1 MSLTIIRAEYNNKL
15 MDLLY
20 AIDRENKED
29 KSYKVGSYGFT
40 GSSEGDKTICSASPI
55 SSNYSGRK
63 HTVFA
68 LDDEPI
74 SNIVLLGDYTGLGF
88 TGSGTWFI
96 LNCQEIGNKELV
108 LICHDLQ

>member
-1 MSLTIIRAEYNNKL
+1 MASLGL
-15 MDLLY
+15 V
-20 AIDRENKED
+20 
-29 KSYKVGSYGFT
+29 KVIKPYVLHP
-40 GSSEGDKTICSASPI
+40 PI

-108 LICHDLQ
+108 LICHELQ

>member
-29 KSYKVGSYGFT
+29 KSYKVGLYGFT
-40 GSSEGDKTICSASPI
+40 GTSEGDKTICSASPI

>member
-29 KSYKVGSYGFT
+29 KGYKVGLYGFT
-40 GSSEGDKTICSASPI
+40 GTSEGDKTICSASPI

-74 SNIVLLGDYTGLGF
+74 SNIVLLGNYTGLGF

>member
-1 MSLTIIRAEYNNKL
+1 MSLTIIRAEYNNEL
-15 MDLLY
+15 MDLLH
-20 AIDRENKED
+20 AVDRENKED
-29 KSYKVGSYGFT
+29 KGYKVGLYGFT
-40 GSSEGDKTICSASPI
+40 GTSEGDKTVCSASPI
-55 SSNYSGRK
+55 SSNYIGRK

-96 LNCQEIGNKELV
+96 LSCQAIENKEIV
-108 LICHDLQ
+108 LLCHELQ

>member
-1 MSLTIIRAEYNNKL
+1 VSLTIIRAEYNNKL

-29 KSYKVGSYGFT
+29 KGYKVGLYGFT
-40 GSSEGDKTICSASPI
+40 GTSEGDKTICSASPI

>member
-1 MSLTIIRAEYNNKL
+1 MSLTIIRAEYNNEL
-15 MDLLY
+15 MGLLR
-20 AIDRENKED
+20 AVDRENKED
-29 KSYKVGSYGFT
+29 KGYKVGLYGFT
-40 GSSEGDKTICSASPI
+40 GTSEGDKTICSASPI
-55 SSNYSGRK
+55 SSNYNLRK

-96 LNCQEIGNKELV
+96 LSCQEIGTKELV
-108 LICHDLQ
+108 FICNELQ

>member
-1 MSLTIIRAEYNNKL
+1 MSLTIIRAEYNKEL
-15 MDLLY
+15 MDLLH
-20 AIDRENKED
+20 AVDRENKED
-29 KSYKVGSYGFT
+29 KGYKVGLYGFT
-40 GSSEGDKTICSASPI
+40 GTGEGDKTICSASPI
-55 SSNYSGRK
+55 SSNYSGRR
-63 HTVFA
+63 HNVFA

-108 LICHDLQ
+108 LICHELQ

>member
-20 AIDRENKED
+20 AVDRENKED
-29 KSYKVGSYGFT
+29 KSYKVGLYGFT
-40 GSSEGDKTICSASPI
+40 GTSEGDKTICSASPI

-108 LICHDLQ
+108 LICHELQ

>member
-29 KSYKVGSYGFT
+29 KGYKVGLYGFT
-40 GSSEGDKTICSASPI
+40 GTSEGDKTICSASPI

-74 SNIVLLGDYTGLGF
+74 SNIVLPGDYTGLGF

-108 LICHDLQ
+108 LLCHDLQ

>member
-15 MDLLY
+15 MDLLH
-20 AIDRENKED
+20 AVDRENKED
-29 KSYKVGSYGFT
+29 NGYKVGLYGFT
-40 GSSEGDKTICSASPI
+40 GTSEGDKTVCSASPI

-74 SNIVLLGDYTGLGF
+74 SNIVLPGDYTGLGF

-96 LNCQEIGNKELV
+96 LSCQEIGNKELV
-108 LICHDLQ
+108 LICHELQ

>member
-15 MDLLY
+15 MDLLH
-20 AIDRENKED
+20 AVDRENKED
-29 KSYKVGSYGFT
+29 KGYKVGLYGFT
-40 GSSEGDKTICSASPI
+40 GTSEGDKTICSASPI
-55 SSNYSGRK
+55 SSNYIGRK

-68 LDDEPI
+68 LDDAPI

-96 LNCQEIGNKELV
+96 LSCQEIRDKELV

>member
-15 MDLLY
+15 MDLLH
-20 AIDRENKED
+20 AVDRENKED
-29 KSYKVGSYGFT
+29 KGYKVGLYGFT
-40 GSSEGDKTICSASPI
+40 GTSEGDKTVCSASPI
-55 SSNYSGRK
+55 SSNYIGRK

-96 LNCQEIGNKELV
+96 LSCQTIENKEIL
-108 LICHDLQ
+108 LLCHELQ